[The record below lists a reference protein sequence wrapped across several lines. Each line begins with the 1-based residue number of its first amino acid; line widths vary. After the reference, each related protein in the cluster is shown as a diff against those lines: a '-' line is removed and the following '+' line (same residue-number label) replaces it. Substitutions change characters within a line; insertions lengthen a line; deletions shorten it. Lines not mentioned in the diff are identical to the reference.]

1 MLCRITRR
9 SLHTVINEQG
19 PASWPSYDKPPILE
33 ASFTIQIEPLEA
45 KRYAL
50 LGRVG
55 ERLGSRFTKTQLL
68 EEFNSKFLDVSGAVS
83 GMVYSTSDEKENV
96 QARSDGFSFSRQA
109 PYESW
114 DVFLPQVQKTW
125 EAYKAVVSPLVTKAV
140 LLKYVNSITFPLG
153 IPLHDLFNTYPAM
166 PDQSQLFDAISLF
179 YRVTYAKVPDIH
191 HSVFMTNLPI
201 GDKKAL
207 AEKKGRMLLDNTL
220 QFNAR
225 DESEIWSR
233 MPLLRKLKN
242 EIFESQLKPVLKE
255 QFK

>member
-1 MLCRITRR
+1 MHRR
-9 SLHTVINEQG
+9 SADAVINEQG
-19 PASWPSYDKPPILE
+19 PTSWPSYDKPPILE

-68 EEFNSKFLDVSGAVS
+68 SEFNSKFLDVSGAVS
-83 GMVYSTSDEKENV
+83 GMVYSTTDEKENV

-114 DVFLPQVQKTW
+114 DVFLPRVQNAW

-153 IPLHDLFNTYPAM
+153 IPLRELFNTYPEM
-166 PDQSQLFDAISLF
+166 PDQSQLFDALSMF
-179 YRVTYAKVPDIH
+179 YRVTYAKMPDIH

-201 GDKKAL
+201 GKKAIG
-207 AEKKGRMLLDNTL
+207 EMKGRMLLDNTL
-220 QFNAR
+220 EFNAR
-225 DESEIWSR
+225 DESEIWPR

-242 EIFESQLKPVLKE
+242 EIFETQLKPVLKE